1 MGSCGHRAMRWYQ
14 VGFVFD
20 KYLVLLL
27 PSLCLLQLCPAT
39 TSAILSR
46 IITSSHSTEAPR
58 HGTSRTALRSQESI
72 AQSKKRSMNFTIF
85 GENLF
90 PLFHGFTNC
99 SHHYTLHPAPAGAW
113 LEWAL
118 FCFQLGEKLK
128 IIFIFIIIYG
138 VSDSANMNS
147 LITPKCN
154 IQSSFISEKL
164 C

>member
-14 VGFVFD
+14 VGSVFD

-39 TSAILSR
+39 TTSAILSR
-46 IITSSHSTEAPR
+46 IITSSHWTEALR

-85 GENLF
+85 GENLL

-99 SHHYTLHPAPAGAW
+99 SHHYTLHPAPAGASIVLLSVGW
-113 LEWAL
+113 KVENYFHFHHNLWSFWFSKHE
-118 FCFQLGEKLK
+118 
-128 IIFIFIIIYG
+128 FINYTE
-138 VSDSANMNS
+138 M
-147 LITPKCN
+147 
-154 IQSSFISEKL
+154 
-164 C
+164 

>member
-14 VGFVFD
+14 VDFVFD

-46 IITSSHSTEAPR
+46 IITSSHWTEALR

-99 SHHYTLHPAPAGAW
+99 SHHYTLHTAPAGGSIVLLSVGW
-113 LEWAL
+113 KVENYFHFHHNLWSFWFSKHE
-118 FCFQLGEKLK
+118 
-128 IIFIFIIIYG
+128 FINYTE
-138 VSDSANMNS
+138 M
-147 LITPKCN
+147 
-154 IQSSFISEKL
+154 
-164 C
+164 